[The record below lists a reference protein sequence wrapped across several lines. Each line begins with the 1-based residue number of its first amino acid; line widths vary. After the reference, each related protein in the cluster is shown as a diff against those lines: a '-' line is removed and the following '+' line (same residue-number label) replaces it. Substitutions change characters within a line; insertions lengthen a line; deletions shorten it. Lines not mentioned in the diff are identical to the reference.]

1 MKKFIVILVA
11 VIVAIALTIPAYAQ
25 KPAGAKPQG
34 KKSIEDMKEKI
45 ISSIDERIKTLQE
58 EKACV
63 SAAQTHEDLKKCRKK
78 LEKERKEFREEKR
91 GREKRAQGE
100 ISLFKVL
107 CCLRYSGSY

>member
-1 MKKFIVILVA
+1 MKRFIVILVA
-11 VIVAIALTIPAYAQ
+11 VLVAIALTIPAYAQ

-63 SAAQTHEDLKKCRKK
+63 SAAQTHEDMKKCRKK
-78 LEKERKEFREEKR
+78 LEKERKEFREEKMEER
-91 GREKRAQGE
+91 REHREDRREHREK
-100 ISLFKVL
+100 
-107 CCLRYSGSY
+107 